1 MGLVPDTAIQLGTAT
16 YVSISSATIT
26 VSGLNCTPMVGC
38 DVGSLAANG
47 QYIAS
52 GSYVASLTNSTTVV
66 LNAAP
71 LVAFGTS
78 AVIVFTQYPEILA
91 KINFGLHKYYAGT
104 AVA

>member
-1 MGLVPDTAIQLGTAT
+1 VPDTAVSIGTAVYT
-16 YVSISSATIT
+16 SIATAT
-26 VSGLNCTPMVGC
+26 VTMSGLSGTPMVGC
-38 DVGSLAANG
+38 DVGSIAANG

-71 LVAFGTS
+71 IVAFVASSTL
-78 AVIVFTQYPEILA
+78 VFTQYPEVLV